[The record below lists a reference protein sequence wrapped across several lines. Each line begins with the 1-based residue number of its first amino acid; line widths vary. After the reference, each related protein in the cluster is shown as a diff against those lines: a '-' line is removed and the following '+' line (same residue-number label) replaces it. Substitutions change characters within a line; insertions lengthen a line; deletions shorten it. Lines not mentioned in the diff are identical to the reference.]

1 MTGADHI
8 VEAFSSPEAVANYA
22 HHPRLFLPGLEAVH
36 RMTGALIAERAPEN
50 ARILVLGAGGGLEL
64 KALADAY
71 PGWTFVG
78 VDPSAPMLALAEST
92 LGLAM
97 DRVELVTGYIDDA
110 PAGPFDAATC
120 LLTLHF
126 LDAAERRR
134 TNAEV
139 HRRLRPGAPY
149 VTVHCSFDQS
159 PVGRA
164 LWLDRFAAQAVAAGA
179 DPDLAAYAREA
190 VAQNSNLFDPETDE
204 RLLGEAGFADTS
216 LFFTALTWRG
226 WVSHA

>member
-1 MTGADHI
+1 MTRTSDSTHLRLPLTVRAAAFLFLFLGVSFGASVPFVLAHLDRHGELPMTFWFRSMAGPFEQLGP
-8 VEAFSSPEAVANYA
+8 EAF
-22 HHPRLFLPGLEAVH
+22 F
-36 RMTGALIAERAPEN
+36 AL
-50 ARILVLGAGGGLEL
+50 
-64 KALADAY
+64 
-71 PGWTFVG
+71 GWTFVG